1 MDFSKKYKKYKN
13 KYLLLKNKLVQ
24 VGGTRIFIVDSKDET
39 LKEQKTFPYND
50 IDFDKEYGDSFP
62 EKCMLLWLKEKTEE
76 LLISPIPPLDN
87 ANWDATK
94 PNGLAY
100 WMRLYPWG
108 HGFTSGR
115 NILLEDAKCHDL
127 FPPNCSFLELFESKI
142 KSKEI
147 AEELHINVARQIPF
161 SNTEQEKD
169 SFNST
174 ITEWCSETEHNLF
187 FVLKPTSLALSE
199 GVLIV
204 TKNEDKWNF
213 TVPPLALIPLWDGRF
228 KSKEKLSIMAE
239 YVKGN
244 LALSP
249 YDIAIRW
256 CDLHTDVNKKDW
268 IIQELLP
275 RVIEFH
281 NQPMEIKTYLL
292 GGYVWYAIHYVQPTT
307 GSYIKHPFYYRKQ
320 DKTWNC
326 IKPPKNT
333 SIIKDS
339 IVRELT
345 DLEATTLT
353 EQLGKLVSEMIGPIA
368 ESIATRIN
376 AKFMMRA
383 DFFIVPDKKY
393 IKYTADGPLWSLDSL
408 SSVDELKIYFNEMQH
423 WYGKAVFLEEYGNMF
438 LYPIFQRTV
447 NRLLKLGC

>member
-147 AEELHINVARQIPF
+147 AEELNL
-161 SNTEQEKD
+161 SLK
-169 SFNST
+169 T
-174 ITEWCSETEHNLF
+174 I
-187 FVLKPTSLALSE
+187 
-199 GVLIV
+199 
-204 TKNEDKWNF
+204 
-213 TVPPLALIPLWDGRF
+213 
-228 KSKEKLSIMAE
+228 
-239 YVKGN
+239 
-244 LALSP
+244 
-249 YDIAIRW
+249 
-256 CDLHTDVNKKDW
+256 
-268 IIQELLP
+268 
-275 RVIEFH
+275 
-281 NQPMEIKTYLL
+281 
-292 GGYVWYAIHYVQPTT
+292 
-307 GSYIKHPFYYRKQ
+307 
-320 DKTWNC
+320 
-326 IKPPKNT
+326 
-333 SIIKDS
+333 
-339 IVRELT
+339 
-345 DLEATTLT
+345 EAH
-353 EQLGKLVSEMIGPIA
+353 M
-368 ESIATRIN
+368 
-376 AKFMMRA
+376 
-383 DFFIVPDKKY
+383 
-393 IKYTADGPLWSLDSL
+393 
-408 SSVDELKIYFNEMQH
+408 
-423 WYGKAVFLEEYGNMF
+423 GKALGIMRKGLKDYIT
-438 LYPIFQRTV
+438 LIFIYW
-447 NRLLKLGC
+447 CF